1 MTASTVAEV
10 AGMYFEA
17 WKAGDFARVH
27 SILADDVTFDGPL
40 GHASNADECVAGL
53 RRMSQ
58 IVTDIVIRKTFID
71 VRAVNEGLSDHNVRH
86 DLRHSPEPRDA
97 FACVAGMAERPV
109 EGHIIG
115 QDRVHTREV
124 AGLPRLEVH
133 ARHLSN
139 AAGCHGLVPFSSSF

>member
-1 MTASTVAEV
+1 VSDEEKGDQAMTASTVAEV

-58 IVTDIVIRKTFID
+58 IVTDIVIRKTFVDGPD
-71 VRAVNEGLSDHNVRH
+71 VLTWFDLHTDRTDPLPTVNWRHVENGKISWIRVTFDPRPLSPA
-86 DLRHSPEPRDA
+86 S
-97 FACVAGMAERPV
+97 
-109 EGHIIG
+109 G
-115 QDRVHTREV
+115 Q
-124 AGLPRLEVH
+124 
-133 ARHLSN
+133 
-139 AAGCHGLVPFSSSF
+139 